1 MSASTPESYLA
12 EWNQRL
18 LDFEESQH
26 VSVFRRGIHNL
37 VRNRLLLAGVILG
50 VLVVGSGLVGP
61 IIIGGDYEL
70 INFSNIHAKPFWD
83 PPFEVFREA
92 VVTRGISKLG
102 ETGEA
107 FSKMVDHLRSG
118 EAVLGTD
125 HLGRDTATRLFVAIR
140 VSLAVAV
147 GVTALALV
155 VGLALGTLAGFRG
168 GWTDRS
174 LGGVMD
180 FIWGFP
186 LILVAVLFAGGL
198 GEGLPSVILAVGL
211 VNMAAIARVVRGEVL
226 ALSEREFVEA
236 ARAGGLSNW
245 RIIRKHLL
253 PNILAPALV
262 LASYYVAV
270 AIIAEAALSFIGL
283 GAQPPLPS
291 LGQMVAEGRNF
302 LQLNHWETTV
312 PGLTLV
318 VMVLSVSLIGDGLRD
333 VFDPR
338 LRHEAKGIDS

>member
-1 MSASTPESYLA
+1 MTASTPESYLA
-12 EWNQRL
+12 EWDQRL

-26 VSVFRRGIHNL
+26 ISLFRQAIRNL
-37 VRNRLLLAGVILG
+37 LRNRLLLSGLVLA
-50 VLVVGSGLVGP
+50 VLVVGAGILGP
-61 IIIGGDYEL
+61 TIVGGDYEQ
-70 INFSNIHAKPFWD
+70 INFSNSHATPFS
-83 PPFEVFREA
+83 EEA
-92 VVTRGISKLG
+92 L
-102 ETGEA
+102 
-107 FSKMVDHLRSG
+107 
-118 EAVLGTD
+118 LGTD
-125 HLGRDTATRLFVAIR
+125 HLGRDTAIRLFVAIR
-140 VSLAVAV
+140 VSLAVAM
-147 GVTALALV
+147 GVTVLALLA
-155 VGLALGTLAGFRG
+155 GLGIGTLAGFRG

-174 LGGVMD
+174 LSGVMD

-198 GEGLPSVILAVGL
+198 GEGLLSVILAVGL

-226 ALSEREFVEA
+226 SLSEREFIEA

-302 LQLNHWETTV
+302 LNLNHWETTV
-312 PGLTLV
+312 PGVTLV
-318 VMVLSVSLIGDGLRD
+318 LMVLSVSLIGDGLRD
-333 VFDPR
+333 IFDPR
-338 LRHEAKGIDS
+338 LRHEAKGVESA

>member
-1 MSASTPESYLA
+1 MTAPTPESYLA
-12 EWNQRL
+12 EWDQRL

-26 VSVFRRGIHNL
+26 ISVFRRGMRNL
-37 VRNRLLLAGVILG
+37 VRNRLLLSGVILA
-50 VLVVGSGLVGP
+50 VLVVGAGLAGP
-61 IIIGGDYEL
+61 IIVGGDYEL
-70 INFSNIHAKPFWD
+70 INFSNIHAVPFSED
-83 PPFEVFREA
+83 A
-92 VVTRGISKLG
+92 L
-102 ETGEA
+102 
-107 FSKMVDHLRSG
+107 
-118 EAVLGTD
+118 LGTD

-147 GVTALALV
+147 GVTGLALV
-155 VGLALGTLAGFRG
+155 AGLAIGTVAGFRG

-174 LGGVMD
+174 LSGVMD

-186 LILVAVLFAGGL
+186 LILVAVLFAGGF
-198 GEGLPSVILAVGL
+198 GEGLLSVILAVGL

-226 ALSEREFVEA
+226 ALSEREFIEA

-338 LRHEAKGIDS
+338 LRHEAKGLES

>member
-1 MSASTPESYLA
+1 MTAPTPESYLA
-12 EWNQRL
+12 EWDRRL

-26 VSVFRRGIHNL
+26 ISVFRRGMRNL
-37 VRNRLLLAGVILG
+37 ARNRLLLSGVILG
-50 VLVVGSGLVGP
+50 VLVVGAGVLGP
-61 IIIGGDYEL
+61 VIVGGDYEL
-70 INFSNIHAKPFWD
+70 INFSNIHAVPFSED
-83 PPFEVFREA
+83 A
-92 VVTRGISKLG
+92 L
-102 ETGEA
+102 
-107 FSKMVDHLRSG
+107 
-118 EAVLGTD
+118 LGTD

-147 GVTALALV
+147 GVTGLALV
-155 VGLALGTLAGFRG
+155 AGLAIGTVAGFRG

-174 LGGVMD
+174 LSGVMD

-198 GEGLPSVILAVGL
+198 GEGLLSVILAVGL

-226 ALSEREFVEA
+226 SLSEREFIEA

-338 LRHEAKGIDS
+338 LRHEAKGLES

>member
-1 MSASTPESYLA
+1 MTAPTPESYLA
-12 EWNQRL
+12 EWDQRL

-26 VSVFRRGIHNL
+26 ISVFRRGMRNL
-37 VRNRLLLAGVILG
+37 VRNRLLLSGVILA
-50 VLVVGSGLVGP
+50 VLVVGAGLAGP
-61 IIIGGDYEL
+61 IIVGGDYEL
-70 INFSNIHAKPFWD
+70 INFSNIHSVPFSED
-83 PPFEVFREA
+83 A
-92 VVTRGISKLG
+92 L
-102 ETGEA
+102 
-107 FSKMVDHLRSG
+107 
-118 EAVLGTD
+118 LGTD

-147 GVTALALV
+147 GVTGLALV
-155 VGLALGTLAGFRG
+155 AGLAIGTVAGFRG
-168 GWTDRS
+168 GWSDRS
-174 LGGVMD
+174 LSGVMD

-186 LILVAVLFAGGL
+186 LILVAVLFAGGF
-198 GEGLPSVILAVGL
+198 GEGLLSVILAVGL

-226 ALSEREFVEA
+226 ALSEREFIEA

-338 LRHEAKGIDS
+338 LRHEAKGLES

>member
-1 MSASTPESYLA
+1 M
-12 EWNQRL
+12 
-18 LDFEESQH
+18 
-26 VSVFRRGIHNL
+26 
-37 VRNRLLLAGVILG
+37 
-50 VLVVGSGLVGP
+50 
-61 IIIGGDYEL
+61 
-70 INFSNIHAKPFWD
+70 
-83 PPFEVFREA
+83 
-92 VVTRGISKLG
+92 
-102 ETGEA
+102 
-107 FSKMVDHLRSG
+107 
-118 EAVLGTD
+118 GTD

-147 GVTALALV
+147 GVT
-155 VGLALGTLAGFRG
+155 GLALLAGLAIGTVSGFRG

-174 LGGVMD
+174 LSGVMD

-198 GEGLPSVILAVGL
+198 GEGLLSVILAVGL

-226 ALSEREFVEA
+226 ALSEREFIEA

-338 LRHEAKGIDS
+338 LRHEAKGLES

>member
-1 MSASTPESYLA
+1 MTASTPESYLA

-26 VSVFRRGIHNL
+26 VSLFRRAVQNL
-37 VRNRLLLAGVILG
+37 VRNRLLLSGTILA
-50 VLVVGSGLVGP
+50 VLVIGTGLLGP
-61 IIIGGDYEL
+61 IIIGGDYER
-70 INFSNIHAKPFWD
+70 INFSNTHATPLSED
-83 PPFEVFREA
+83 A
-92 VVTRGISKLG
+92 L
-102 ETGEA
+102 
-107 FSKMVDHLRSG
+107 
-118 EAVLGTD
+118 LGTD
-125 HLGRDTATRLFVAIR
+125 HLGRDTAIRLFVAIR

-147 GVTALALV
+147 GVTGLALV
-155 VGLALGTLAGFRG
+155 VGLALGTLAGYRG
-168 GWTDRS
+168 GWSDRS
-174 LGGVMD
+174 LSGVMD

-198 GEGLPSVILAVGL
+198 GEGLLSVILAVGL

-226 ALSEREFVEA
+226 ALSEREFIEA

-262 LASYYVAV
+262 LASYYIAV

-318 VMVLSVSLIGDGLRD
+318 LMVLSVSLIGDGLRD

-338 LRHEAKGIDS
+338 LRHEAKGVESV

>member
-1 MSASTPESYLA
+1 MTAPTPESYLA
-12 EWNQRL
+12 EWDQRL
-18 LDFEESQH
+18 LDFEESRH
-26 VSVFRRGIHNL
+26 VSVFRRGMRNL
-37 VRNRLLLAGVILG
+37 ARNRLLLSGVILG
-50 VLVVGSGLVGP
+50 VLVVGAGLAGP
-61 IIIGGDYEL
+61 LIVGGDYEL
-70 INFSNIHAKPFWD
+70 INFSNIHAVPFSD
-83 PPFEVFREA
+83 DA
-92 VVTRGISKLG
+92 L
-102 ETGEA
+102 
-107 FSKMVDHLRSG
+107 
-118 EAVLGTD
+118 LGTD

-147 GVTALALV
+147 GVT
-155 VGLALGTLAGFRG
+155 GLALLAGLAIGTVAGFRG

-174 LGGVMD
+174 LSGVMD

-198 GEGLPSVILAVGL
+198 GEGLLSVILAVGL

-226 ALSEREFVEA
+226 SLSEREFIEA

-338 LRHEAKGIDS
+338 LRHEAKGLDS

>member
-1 MSASTPESYLA
+1 MTAPTPESYLA
-12 EWNQRL
+12 EWDQRL

-26 VSVFRRGIHNL
+26 ISVFRRGVRNL
-37 VRNRLLLAGVILG
+37 VRNRLLLTGVILG
-50 VLVVGSGLVGP
+50 VLVVGAGVAGP
-61 IIIGGDYEL
+61 IIVGGDYEL
-70 INFSNIHAKPFWD
+70 INFSNIHAVPFSED
-83 PPFEVFREA
+83 A
-92 VVTRGISKLG
+92 L
-102 ETGEA
+102 
-107 FSKMVDHLRSG
+107 
-118 EAVLGTD
+118 LGTD

-147 GVTALALV
+147 GVTGLALV
-155 VGLALGTLAGFRG
+155 AGLAIGTVAGFRG

-174 LGGVMD
+174 LSGVMD

-198 GEGLPSVILAVGL
+198 GEGLLSVILAVGL

-226 ALSEREFVEA
+226 SLSEREFIEA

-338 LRHEAKGIDS
+338 LRHEAKGLES

>member
-1 MSASTPESYLA
+1 MTASTPESYLA
-12 EWNQRL
+12 EWDQRL

-26 VSVFRRGIHNL
+26 ISLFRQAMRNVL
-37 VRNRLLLAGVILG
+37 RNRLLLSGVVLA
-50 VLVVGSGLVGP
+50 VLVVGAGILGP
-61 IIIGGDYEL
+61 LIVGGDYEH
-70 INFSNIHAKPFWD
+70 INFSNIHATPFS
-83 PPFEVFREA
+83 EEA
-92 VVTRGISKLG
+92 L
-102 ETGEA
+102 
-107 FSKMVDHLRSG
+107 
-118 EAVLGTD
+118 LGTD
-125 HLGRDTATRLFVAIR
+125 HLGRDTAIRLFVGIR
-140 VSLAVAV
+140 VSLAVAM
-147 GVTALALV
+147 GVT
-155 VGLALGTLAGFRG
+155 GLALLAGLGIGTLAGFRG

-174 LGGVMD
+174 LSGVMD

-198 GEGLPSVILAVGL
+198 GEGLLSVILAVGL

-226 ALSEREFVEA
+226 SLSEREFIEA

-245 RIIRKHLL
+245 RIIRRHLL

-291 LGQMVAEGRNF
+291 LGQMVAEGRNY
-302 LQLNHWETTV
+302 LNLNHWETTV

-318 VMVLSVSLIGDGLRD
+318 LMVLSVSLIGDGLRD

-338 LRHEAKGIDS
+338 LRHEAKGVESA

>member
-1 MSASTPESYLA
+1 MTASTPESYLA
-12 EWNQRL
+12 EWDQRL

-26 VSVFRRGIHNL
+26 ISVFRRGMRNL
-37 VRNRLLLAGVILG
+37 ARNRLLLTGVILG
-50 VLVVGSGLVGP
+50 LLVVGAGLLGP
-61 IIIGGDYEL
+61 MIVGGDYEL
-70 INFSNIHAKPFWD
+70 INFSNIHAVPFSED
-83 PPFEVFREA
+83 A
-92 VVTRGISKLG
+92 L
-102 ETGEA
+102 
-107 FSKMVDHLRSG
+107 
-118 EAVLGTD
+118 LGTD

-140 VSLAVAV
+140 VSMAVAV
-147 GVTALALV
+147 GVT
-155 VGLALGTLAGFRG
+155 GLALLAGLAIGTVAGFRG

-174 LGGVMD
+174 LSGVMD

-198 GEGLPSVILAVGL
+198 GEGLLSVILAVGL

-226 ALSEREFVEA
+226 SLSEREFIEA

-338 LRHEAKGIDS
+338 LRHEAKGLDS

>member
-1 MSASTPESYLA
+1 MTAPTPESYLA
-12 EWNQRL
+12 EWDRRL

-26 VSVFRRGIHNL
+26 ISVFRRGMRNL
-37 VRNRLLLAGVILG
+37 VRNRLLLSGVILG
-50 VLVVGSGLVGP
+50 VLVVGAGVLGP
-61 IIIGGDYEL
+61 VIVGGDYEL
-70 INFSNIHAKPFWD
+70 INFSNIHAVPFSED
-83 PPFEVFREA
+83 A
-92 VVTRGISKLG
+92 L
-102 ETGEA
+102 
-107 FSKMVDHLRSG
+107 
-118 EAVLGTD
+118 LGTD

-147 GVTALALV
+147 GVTGLALV
-155 VGLALGTLAGFRG
+155 AGLAIGTVAGFRG

-174 LGGVMD
+174 LSGVMD

-198 GEGLPSVILAVGL
+198 GEGLLSVILAVGL

-226 ALSEREFVEA
+226 SLSEREFIEA

-338 LRHEAKGIDS
+338 LRHEAKGLES

>member
-1 MSASTPESYLA
+1 MTAPTSESYLA
-12 EWNQRL
+12 EWDQRL

-26 VSVFRRGIHNL
+26 ISVFRRGMRNL
-37 VRNRLLLAGVILG
+37 ARNRLLLSGVILG
-50 VLVVGSGLVGP
+50 VLVAGAGLVGP
-61 IIIGGDYEL
+61 VIVGGDYEL
-70 INFSNIHAKPFWD
+70 INFSNIHAVPLSED
-83 PPFEVFREA
+83 A
-92 VVTRGISKLG
+92 L
-102 ETGEA
+102 
-107 FSKMVDHLRSG
+107 
-118 EAVLGTD
+118 LGTD

-147 GVTALALV
+147 GVT
-155 VGLALGTLAGFRG
+155 GLALLAGLAIGTVAGFRG

-174 LGGVMD
+174 LSGVMD

-198 GEGLPSVILAVGL
+198 GEGLLSVILAVGL

-226 ALSEREFVEA
+226 SLSEREFIEA

-338 LRHEAKGIDS
+338 LRHEAKGLDS